1 MFENLY
7 PATARAAKAYM
18 AEHVGLEAS
27 PLAAAVDSRE
37 PSAST
42 AAGEVRTVRLTI
54 DIPEE
59 GASEVVIHIRHCGP
73 ALTLTFD
80 LDGGAARPSRPEGAP

>member
-1 MFENLY
+1 MFEDLY

-18 AEHVGLEAS
+18 AEHVGREAS

-42 AAGEVRTVRLTI
+42 AAGQVRTVRLTI

-59 GASEVVIHIRHCGP
+59 GASEVLIRVGQAAF
-73 ALTLTFD
+73 ALTVALA
-80 LDGGAARPSRPEGAP
+80 LDGDAARPAKPEGAP